1 MNLKELEA
9 LLKDSL
15 QDFKL
20 DQDEKAVFNAM
31 SEKLADDQ
39 LRFIRNKAF
48 ELSRPSIKAG
58 GDEAIKVLN
67 WLARVVKSIQP
78 QQNNPVI
85 ESEACFSPGSS
96 CRNKIINQLK
106 AARQSIDICVFTISD
121 NKITQAILEAHQ
133 RGVVVTI
140 ISDNDK
146 ANDKGSDIQYL
157 LDKGVNVILDQSP
170 YHMHH
175 KFAIFDNRILLNGSF
190 NWTRSATQ
198 VNEENIVVSAEQR
211 LVSRFAGQFGK
222 LKEDLWDYGE
232 GGTTAQN
239 N

>member
-20 DQDEKAVFNAM
+20 DQDEKAVFNAL

-48 ELSRPSIKAG
+48 ELSYPSIKAG

-67 WLARVVKSIQP
+67 WLERVVKSIQP

-85 ESEACFSPGSS
+85 ESEACFSPGSN
-96 CRNKIINQLK
+96 CRNKIINLLK

-121 NKITQAILEAHQ
+121 NKITQAILEAHR

-157 LDKGVNVILDQSP
+157 LDKGVHVILDQSP

-198 VNEENIVVSAEQR
+198 VNEENIVVSAEQK

-222 LKEDLWDYGE
+222 LKEDLWGYE
-232 GGTTAQN
+232 
-239 N
+239 

>member
-15 QDFKL
+15 QDSRL
-20 DQDEKAVFNAM
+20 DQDEKAVFSALP
-31 SEKLADDQ
+31 EKLADDQ

-48 ELSRPSIKAG
+48 ELSRPVIKAG
-58 GDEAIKVLN
+58 GDDAVKVLS
-67 WLARVVKSIQP
+67 WLERVVKSIQP
-78 QQNNPVI
+78 KQTNPMI

-96 CRNKIINQLK
+96 CRNKIINLLK
-106 AARQSIDICVFTISD
+106 TARKSIDICVFTISD
-121 NKITQAILEAHQ
+121 NKITQAILGAHQ

-146 ANDKGSDIQYL
+146 ANDKGSDVQYL
-157 LDKGVNVILDQSP
+157 QDKGINVILDQSP

-198 VNEENIVVSAEQR
+198 VNEENIVLCYDPK
-211 LVSRFAGQFGK
+211 LVSLFTGQFETLRKNLLGF
-222 LKEDLWDYGE
+222 
-232 GGTTAQN
+232 
-239 N
+239 